1 MNGNLWKVIVIGVFV
16 AGIALASASAT
27 VSGAY
32 TATATD
38 NTTVSYQANYTVSDP
53 DRSLL
58 DDYDAAITVTTDDG
72 NTTLAPGTDYQW
84 HPADG
89 VVDFENTTATSSGD
103 AVSVTYEYDAYRES
117 TSQIHALASS
127 FNPVI
132 GMAFLV
138 VVLGAAWRI
147 AHSGGGGF

>member
-27 VSGAY
+27 TSGAY
-32 TATATD
+32 TATTVD
-38 NTTVSYQANYTVSDP
+38 NTTVSYQSNYTVAEPDP
-53 DRSLL
+53 GLL
-58 DDYDAAITVTTDDG
+58 DDYADQITVTTDNG
-72 NTTLAPGTDYQW
+72 STTLAAGTDYQW
-84 HPADG
+84 HPGDG
-89 VVDFENTTATSSGD
+89 VVEFTNTTATSSGD
-103 AVSVTYEYDAYRES
+103 PVSISYEYSAFRES

-132 GMAFLV
+132 GMAFFV
-138 VVLGAAWRI
+138 VVLGAAWRV